1 MAAVKRVFVSRLL
14 PAAGMTELY
23 KFANQTG
30 IELDVWQDELPP
42 PRDILLQKVRGC
54 IGLVT
59 LLTDTVD
66 ATLMDAA
73 GPQLKVVS
81 NFAVG
86 YNNIDTAAA
95 NKRGIAVGN
104 TPGVLTEATA
114 DMAFALLISA
124 ARRVPESVQYAQQ
137 GSWKT
142 WLPLGFIG
150 QDLRGK
156 TVGVIG
162 MGRIGYRFAES
173 CHRGWDMKVI
183 YHDAY
188 KNATAD
194 KELKATKVTLDELL
208 AQSDFISVHCNLTP
222 ETKKLIGAKEFA
234 KMKKSA
240 VFINTARGPIVDE
253 AALMEA
259 CQNKTIFAA
268 GIDVTDPEPP
278 VKGSPIF
285 SIPNLVVAPH
295 IASATIQTR
304 NAMSMIAA
312 KNLIGGV
319 SGQGLQCEVPETAS
333 AKKKQGASKL

>member
-1 MAAVKRVFVSRLL
+1 MPRIFVSRLL

-23 KFANQTG
+23 AFANG
-30 IELDVWQDELPP
+30 ANIELDVWQDELPP
-42 PRDILLQKVRGC
+42 PRAVLLQKVKGC
-54 IGLVT
+54 IGIVT

-66 ATLMDAA
+66 EALMDAA
-73 GPQLKVVS
+73 GPQLKVIS

-86 YNNIDTAAA
+86 YNNIDTTAAI
-95 NKRGIAVGN
+95 KRGISVGN

-124 ARRVPESVQYAQQ
+124 ARRVPESVQYAQN
-137 GSWKT
+137 GNWKT

-150 QDLRGK
+150 QDLHGK

-183 YHDAY
+183 YYDALS
-188 KNATAD
+188 NAAAD
-194 KELKATKVTLDELL
+194 KNLKATKVTLDQLL

-222 ETKKLIGAKEFA
+222 ETKKLIGAKEFS
-234 KMKKSA
+234 KMKKTA
-240 VFINTARGPIVDE
+240 VFVNTARGPIVDE
-253 AALMEA
+253 SALMDA

-278 VKGSPIF
+278 AKKSRIF

-304 NAMSMIAA
+304 NAMALIAA
-312 KNLIGGV
+312 KNLIAGIK
-319 SGQGLQCEVPETAS
+319 GQPLQCEVPETAAS
-333 AKKKQGASKL
+333 KKKISKL